1 MEKGCALPLS
11 LSGTDFIEMNT
22 PPPHMCIFTYIG
34 IVCLGPFDF
43 FDFFDMYHSSSKL
56 QAEGGEKI
64 IIL

>member
-11 LSGTDFIEMNT
+11 LSGTAFIEMNT

-34 IVCLGPFDF
+34 MFVWAHWIF
-43 FDFFDMYHSSSKL
+43 FDFFDMYHSTCKL
-56 QAEGGEKI
+56 QAEGGKKI